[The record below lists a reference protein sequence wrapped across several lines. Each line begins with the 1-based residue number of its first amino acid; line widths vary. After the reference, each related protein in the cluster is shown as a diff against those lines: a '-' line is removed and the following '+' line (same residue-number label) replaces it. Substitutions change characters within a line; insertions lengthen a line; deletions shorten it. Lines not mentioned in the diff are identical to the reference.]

1 MQATLIVDPNGTPQA
16 RPSASVTVRSKK
28 VAKVLK
34 KGVQATINAS
44 TAVADTPV
52 TVKLGKATL
61 GKTTASLA
69 AGPQTV
75 KVKLSKSG
83 KSKLSKKSSAKV
95 TVTAEIPFGSPAT
108 GKAKLK

>member
-1 MQATLIVDPNGTPQA
+1 
-16 RPSASVTVRSKK
+16 
-28 VAKVLK
+28 
-34 KGVQATINAS
+34 
-44 TAVADTPV
+44 
-52 TVKLGKATL
+52 VKLGKATL